1 MLLSRCP
8 SKEDQL
14 KPARLAAE
22 ETKLVVTTTSPA
34 TAQIYRLSD
43 IMAGNVSLCI
53 KEKG

>member
-1 MLLSRCP
+1 MSLARCP

-34 TAQIYRLSD
+34 TAQVYQLSD
-43 IMAGNVSLCI
+43 LLAGNVSLV
-53 KEKG
+53 GRDL